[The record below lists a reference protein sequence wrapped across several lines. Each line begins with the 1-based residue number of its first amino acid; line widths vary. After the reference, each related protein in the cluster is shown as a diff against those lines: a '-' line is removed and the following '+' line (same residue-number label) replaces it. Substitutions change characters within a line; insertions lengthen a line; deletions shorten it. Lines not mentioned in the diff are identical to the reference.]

1 MERSEQELLKE
12 AVGGNKRALVELL
25 EEHTPTI
32 YQQLA
37 DKISQRWQAVLSM
50 DDVIQ
55 QTCADAV
62 LSIRRFIPREGSS
75 FGAWLFTIANRNLIH
90 AIKMLETEKRGKG
103 HRRIIPHMPHG
114 HENSFV
120 ALYELLSAG
129 TSTPS
134 GHVARGEACGLLKE
148 AILQLPATYRQA
160 VQMYDIEGQ
169 SAAEV
174 ARALKRSPGAIQMI
188 RTRAHHRLQKI
199 MGNISKYFSTV

>member
-1 MERSEQELLKE
+1 MERSKQKLLKE

-37 DKISQRWQAVLSM
+37 DKIPQRWRAVITV
-50 DDVIQ
+50 DDVVQ

-62 LSIRRFIPREGSS
+62 LSIRRFVPREGGS
-75 FGAWLFTIANRNLIH
+75 FAAWLFTIAKRNLFNALKI
-90 AIKMLETEKRGKG
+90 LETEKRGKG
-103 HRRIIPHMPHG
+103 YRHIILRE
-114 HENSFV
+114 HEESFV
-120 ALYELLSAG
+120 ALYELLSAE

-134 GHVARGEACGLLKE
+134 RHVARGEACGLLKE
-148 AILQLPATYRQA
+148 AIQQLPATYRQA

-174 ARALKRSPGAIQMI
+174 ARALKRSPGAIHMI
-188 RTRAHHRLQKI
+188 RIRAHRRLQKI
-199 MGNISKYFSTV
+199 MGNMSKYFSTV